1 MIAWIKKLSSRFKN
15 SGNFFFEIESLSG
28 VKPKHPDH
36 YKLALRHSSASTNQQ
51 GEKLNNQRLEYLG
64 DAILGAI
71 VADYLYEKYPK
82 AGEGFL
88 TNMRS
93 KIVSRKN
100 LNHVAVQLGL
110 HKLVVKKTSGKTQA
124 KSIYG
129 DAMEALI
136 GAVYLDRGYQCCK
149 DFVIDKILHERIDIE
164 SLERR
169 IASHKGALLEWSQ
182 KNRQPVSFKMTGCW
196 GESHARKY
204 EICVTL
210 NSEIISTGKGS
221 SKKKAEE
228 EAARIA
234 YKLVNARA

>member
-1 MIAWIKKLSSRFKN
+1 MIDWIKKISSHFVKGG
-15 SGNFFFEIESLSG
+15 SFFFEIEELVG
-28 VKPKHPDH
+28 VRPKKSDP
-36 YKLALRHSSASTNQQ
+36 YKLALRHSSASTNEQ
-51 GEKLNNQRLEYLG
+51 GEKINNQRLEYLG
-64 DAILGAI
+64 DAILGAV
-71 VADYLYEKYPK
+71 VADYLYEHYPR

-100 LNHVAVQLGL
+100 LNQVAIQIGL
-110 HKLVVKKTSGKTQA
+110 HKMVVKKTSGKTQA

-136 GAVYLDRGYQCCK
+136 GAIYLDRGYQSCK
-149 DFVIDKILHERIDIE
+149 NFIIDKILLEKIDIK

-169 IASHKGALLEWSQ
+169 IASHKGALLEWGQ
-182 KNRQPVSFKMTGCW
+182 KNRQPISFKMTGCW
-196 GESHARKY
+196 GESHARRY

-210 NSEIISTGKGS
+210 NGEIMSTGKGS

-228 EAARIA
+228 EAARMA
-234 YKLVNARA
+234 YKKVKVN